1 MHSEIEIFI
10 ASELAK
16 AEARKAEFI
25 ASIRSDY
32 PNVARLEEGKSDDLH
47 IWYSA
52 ELADVI
58 AELERQAARE
68 CLPTPSYGHGD
79 GVRHR

>member
-25 ASIRSDY
+25 ESIRSSY

-47 IWYSA
+47 NWYSG

-68 CLPTPSYGHGD
+68 RPPTPSHGHGD
-79 GVRHR
+79 VVRHR

>member
-25 ASIRSDY
+25 ESIRPTFSK
-32 PNVARLEEGKSDDLH
+32 VAANQEAKFDNLH
-47 IWYSA
+47 IWYSK

-58 AELERQAARE
+58 AELERQAARKN
-68 CLPTPSYGHGD
+68 L
-79 GVRHR
+79 